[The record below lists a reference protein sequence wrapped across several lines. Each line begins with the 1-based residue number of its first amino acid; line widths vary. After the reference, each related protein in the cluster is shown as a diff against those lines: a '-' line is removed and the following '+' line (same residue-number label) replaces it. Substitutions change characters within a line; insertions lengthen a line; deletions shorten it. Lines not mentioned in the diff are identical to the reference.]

1 MPGLHATWSR
11 SCVGD
16 KLYTHF
22 CHVETDEDSPQ
33 GPEASFTLSME
44 PLADSPQRISLSDYE
59 DGAPAGEL
67 TASRRS
73 LAGHT
78 HFQLPVSCCSYYII
92 SLPMLLALNFTITG
106 G

>member
-16 KLYTHF
+16 KLLKLYTHF
-22 CHVETDEDSPQ
+22 CRVETDEDSPQ
-33 GPEASFTLSME
+33 GPEASLTSSTE

-78 HFQLPVSCCSYYII
+78 HFQGDQLPVLCSCS
-92 SLPMLLALNFTITG
+92 AVAIT
-106 G
+106 